1 MQFVAPRSLSTLA
14 LVLLLACARASADE
28 LSANNAFRDPLT
40 TPASALHGAQS
51 ITGQAVLALATFDD
65 NGHARLVAAGPR
77 GLVGYSDDSGRTW
90 HQAEVPVQSDLVAL
104 FFVSAKAG
112 WAVGHDG
119 VILRSGDGGA
129 TWKKLF
135 DGTRAHGELMPDYQ
149 KRIAAGETAL
159 KPYLDELDANTR
171 SGPILPFLS
180 VYFENEQVGYATG
193 SFGMLVRTTDGGVTW
208 HPWLDH
214 IDNPNFLNLN
224 DIREIGGNV
233 YIAGE
238 QGTVFRLDRARQQF
252 VSVSPDYKGSFFRIV
267 GNQHFLLAMGLN
279 GVAFRSADQGRTWV
293 REDPGVHASLTAA
306 TMSPDGKRVVLVS
319 QGGQVMISRDDGLSF
334 QRVAVKRP
342 MSFADVLYGRA
353 GELILGGYQGIELES
368 VRGAETAYAAQK

>member
-1 MQFVAPRSLSTLA
+1 M
-14 LVLLLACARASADE
+14 LLLVCARAGADE
-28 LSANNAFRDPLT
+28 PSANNAFRDPLQIS
-40 TPASALHGAQS
+40 ASTLRGAQS
-51 ITGQAVLALATFDD
+51 VTGQTVLALAKFAD

-77 GLVGYSDDSGRTW
+77 GLVVYSDDSGRTW
-90 HQAEVPVQSDLVAL
+90 RQAAVPMQSDLVSL

-119 VILRSGDGGA
+119 VILRSDDGGA
-129 TWKKLF
+129 TWRKQF
-135 DGTRAHGELMPDYQ
+135 DGTRAHAELMPDYQ

-171 SGPILPFLS
+171 SGPSLPFLS

-193 SFGMLVRTTDGGVTW
+193 SFGMLVKTADGGVSW

-224 DIREIGGNV
+224 DIRDIGGNV

-252 VSVSPDYKGSFFRIV
+252 VAVSPDYKGSFFRIA
-267 GNQHFLLAMGLN
+267 GNEHFLLAIGLN
-279 GVAFRSADQGRTWV
+279 GVAFRSGDEGKTWTRTNA
-293 REDPGVHASLTAA
+293 GVHASLTAA
-306 TMSPDGKRVVLVS
+306 AMSSDGKRVTLVS
-319 QGGQVMISRDDGLSF
+319 QGGQVMTSTDDGRSF
-334 QRVAVKRP
+334 QHVAVKRP
-342 MSFADVLYGRA
+342 MSFADVLYGDDDDLVLA
-353 GELILGGYQGIELES
+353 GYQGIELQS
-368 VRGAETAYAAQK
+368 ARGAATAYTVQK